1 MGDFKLTFLKPGLHT
16 TVQDHGRLGFQH
28 LGVPINGVM
37 DKHSANLASELVGN
51 ESSTPLFEITL
62 IGPKI
67 EFSGKGQIAI
77 TGANLSPKI
86 NGKAVEMYITL
97 NIADGDLLE
106 FGKPIEGCRAYLA
119 VGGALQV
126 QQWLGSASASA
137 SDPKTFT
144 PQSLI
149 QSGTSFYV
157 NNNKKFDAKSIPE
170 EQRPKM
176 ELPFKVRVIK
186 GPEFDAFPKNAIDH
200 FFKYWFP
207 VSKDANRMGYRL
219 DKTLPDFKP
228 STEVISSGIVPG
240 TIQITN
246 SGQPIVLM
254 ADAQTSGG
262 YMRIANILTEDLN
275 KVAQLKPGDLIGF
288 ELVDS

>member
-1 MGDFKLTFLKPGLHT
+1 MPDFKLTFLKPGLHT
-16 TVQDHGRLGFQH
+16 TVQDQGRMGFQH

-37 DKHSANLASELVGN
+37 DKHSASQANELVGN
-51 ESSTPLFEITL
+51 EIKSPLFEITL

-67 EFSGKGQIAI
+67 QFAGKGQIAI
-77 TGANLSPKI
+77 TGTNLSPTL
-86 NGKAVEMYITL
+86 NGKAVEMYSTL
-97 NIADGDLLE
+97 NISDGDLLE

-119 VGGALQV
+119 LKGALKV

-137 SDPKTFT
+137 SNPETFT

-149 QSGTSFYV
+149 KAGAIFHV
-157 NNNKKFDAKSIPE
+157 NDTKKAVNKSTALD
-170 EQRPKM
+170 QRPTI
-176 ELPFKVRVIK
+176 ESTLKVRVVK
-186 GPEFDAFPKNAIDH
+186 GPEFNAFNKKTIAH

-207 VSKDANRMGYRL
+207 ISKDANRMGYRL
-219 DKTLPDFKP
+219 DKTLPHFNP
-228 STEVISSGIVPG
+228 ETEVISSGIVPG

-262 YMRIANILTEDLN
+262 YMRIANILSDDLD
-275 KVAQLKPGDLIGF
+275 KVAQLKPGDLLGF
-288 ELVDS
+288 ELVDL